1 MCKVYDK
8 LIKAHL
14 LLSIF
19 LNSSLYFYL
28 HLEWIV
34 FKLCLTSRFSF
45 FFGGGDIIMFQL
57 AYIVIIVIEK
67 KYLKNCK
74 NIKNELMTP
83 D

>member
-14 LLSIF
+14 LL
-19 LNSSLYFYL
+19 
-28 HLEWIV
+28 
-34 FKLCLTSRFSF
+34 
-45 FFGGGDIIMFQL
+45 
-57 AYIVIIVIEK
+57 K

-83 D
+83 DQLIYVVNNPATGSVD

>member
-1 MCKVYDK
+1 MCNVYDK

-45 FFGGGDIIMFQL
+45 FWGGDIIMFQL
-57 AYIVIIVIEK
+57 VYIVIIVIEK